1 MPMVKVKG
9 DQCIYT
15 LKINWDMNV
24 LSRTID
30 YVQQWESKV
39 LGKELPITAAVNVL
53 NQLCSDCMCSVY

>member
-1 MPMVKVKG
+1 M
-9 DQCIYT
+9 YT

-39 LGKELPITAAVNVL
+39 LGKEVPITAAVNVL